1 MSSIQTLD
9 AKNTWNFHFEKYMR
23 DLDSKKPVIWMGDMN
38 VAPTALGMHL
48 YRGVFARFT
57 VTLDLSNPKQNWN
70 KTPGYTES
78 ETVAFKNILHSKS
91 PQANK
96 FVDVWRKLH
105 PDVQHYSYFGYR
117 SNCRAKGIGWRLDMC
132 MSPKQLSYSSWFDAG
147 LPSTVVLS
155 ERLVER
161 VKMCEIRSDIYGA
174 SDHCPVVME
183 IEGRL

>member
-1 MSSIQTLD
+1 
-9 AKNTWNFHFEKYMR
+9 
-23 DLDSKKPVIWMGDMN
+23 MN